1 MNQRKHLQT
10 DFIKFILEKYSQGQ
24 ELPDDDEV
32 ETPDDET
39 TEPHQ
44 KCPEMDKILKDVF
57 AELIDDTTIQ
67 VVFSLESDGDEFIV
81 TIKPWTKE
89 QSMLTEMTTE
99 QMVQRYSKYLELVKD
114 IEVCY
119 KRALDELNTEGKL
132 MVVRDN
138 RIYMSFKTG

>member
-1 MNQRKHLQT
+1 MKYLK
-10 DFIKFILEKYSQGQ
+10 KFNENLAEKC
-24 ELPDDDEV
+24 L
-32 ETPDDET
+32 
-39 TEPHQ
+39 
-44 KCPEMDKILKDVF
+44 EMDKILKDVF

-67 VVFSLESDGDEFIV
+67 VVFTLESDGDEFIV

-89 QSMLTEMTTE
+89 QIMLTEMTTE

-138 RIYMSFKTG
+138 RIYMSFKTGAKKIEYPF

>member
-1 MNQRKHLQT
+1 MKYLK
-10 DFIKFILEKYSQGQ
+10 KFNENLAEKC
-24 ELPDDDEV
+24 L
-32 ETPDDET
+32 
-39 TEPHQ
+39 
-44 KCPEMDKILKDVF
+44 EMDKILKDVF

-67 VVFSLESDGDEFIV
+67 VVFTLESDGDEFIV

-89 QSMLTEMTTE
+89 QIMLTEMTIE

-138 RIYMSFKTG
+138 RIYMSFKTGAKKIEYPF

>member
-1 MNQRKHLQT
+1 MKYLK
-10 DFIKFILEKYSQGQ
+10 KFNENLAEKC
-24 ELPDDDEV
+24 L
-32 ETPDDET
+32 
-39 TEPHQ
+39 
-44 KCPEMDKILKDVF
+44 EMDKILKDVF

-67 VVFSLESDGDEFIV
+67 VMFTLESDGDEFIV

-89 QSMLTEMTTE
+89 SIILTEMTSE

-132 MVVRDN
+132 MVNHDN
-138 RIYMSFKTG
+138 RIYMSFKTGAKKIEYPF

>member
-1 MNQRKHLQT
+1 MKYLK
-10 DFIKFILEKYSQGQ
+10 KFNENLAEKC
-24 ELPDDDEV
+24 L
-32 ETPDDET
+32 
-39 TEPHQ
+39 
-44 KCPEMDKILKDVF
+44 EMDKILKDVF

-67 VVFSLESDGDEFIV
+67 VVFTLESDGDEFIV

-89 QSMLTEMTTE
+89 QIMLTEMTIE

-138 RIYMSFKTG
+138 RIYMSFKTGAKKIGYPF